1 MSDIEKSEFRVL
13 NGKLDNLATEVQLI
27 KRGVYGDPQN
37 EFKGLIQ
44 RQNEDEKDIRQIKQR
59 QWKTGV
65 VIGIVVVA
73 IQVVY
78 NFVTLK

>member
-1 MSDIEKSEFRVL
+1 MSEQDGLRIINS
-13 NGKLDNLATEVQLI
+13 KLDRLATEVELV

-44 RQNEDEKDIRQIKQR
+44 RQNEDEKDIKQIKQR

-65 VIGIVVVA
+65 VIGVIVVI
-73 IQVVY
+73 IQAVY